1 MARLQHETGF
11 EEMVWKEATNN
22 KGQRSL
28 QPIRGLEG
36 EVL

>member
-22 KGQRSL
+22 KSQRSL
-28 QPIRGLEG
+28 QLIRSLEG